1 MSSKNLAPTLRA
13 KIFEICTEG
22 SSQCEALQPLLYE
35 ANPLYGN
42 VIPNDI
48 WVFLGEGAKWEGLP
62 WCKVS
67 NDCGVVSDNPAGFVE
82 PPDQDV
88 YCARFFLSVAG
99 DFAVNPSVRRIL
111 TGA

>member
-1 MSSKNLAPTLRA
+1 MIRVLKNLARRA
-13 KIFEICTEG
+13 KIFEICAKG
-22 SSQCEALQPLLYE
+22 NSQCGALQPLLCKTY
-35 ANPLYGN
+35 PLYGN
-42 VIPNDI
+42 VIPDDVWI
-48 WVFLGEGAKWEGLP
+48 FLSEGAKWESLP

-67 NDCGVVSDNPAGFVE
+67 NGCGVVSDNPAGFVE

-88 YCARFFLSVAG
+88 YRFFLSVAG